1 MNMLNIHYSQK
12 TPSKVTKE
20 IQLMINLFRDLLLGT
35 ETCSLETFL
44 YIKKRISDPRNLVK
58 IFVEVINW

>member
-35 ETCSLETFL
+35 EPAPLRYFYTL
-44 YIKKRISDPRNLVK
+44 KKNLRSK
-58 IFVEVINW
+58 KLGHDFC